1 MADAGGSKASKLLRL
16 PPKPEPGARE
26 RAAEYE
32 SNRLN
37 NIELDRLRK
46 QRDTIVAN
54 LAVGDESGII
64 GEINVLHQDRDELQK
79 LKPQVASLEK
89 IKDIFLEEDIDA
101 IILAIQSKDAQIV
114 KLPALQAASD
124 KLEAVAGKLGP
135 GVDKEVDIAGIVG
148 KMLDDNLAFRNQTR
162 GNTLKLAA
170 NDTEIARLMA
180 LTAEQKKTIDGY
192 ILTAREQTTAL
203 ELKVKE
209 NELYKRTSQRKR
221 LKYQKLEQ
229 H

>member
-1 MADAGGSKASKLLRL
+1 MERL
-16 PPKPEPGARE
+16 
-26 RAAEYE
+26 AETLVTVQDVE
-32 SNRLN
+32 
-37 NIELDRLRK
+37 RLRK
-46 QRDTIVAN
+46 QRDVILTN
-54 LAVGDESGII
+54 LEVDDESQII
-64 GEINVLHQDRDELQK
+64 GAINLLHKDHIELQK

-180 LTAEQKKTIDGY
+180 LTTEQKKTIEGY